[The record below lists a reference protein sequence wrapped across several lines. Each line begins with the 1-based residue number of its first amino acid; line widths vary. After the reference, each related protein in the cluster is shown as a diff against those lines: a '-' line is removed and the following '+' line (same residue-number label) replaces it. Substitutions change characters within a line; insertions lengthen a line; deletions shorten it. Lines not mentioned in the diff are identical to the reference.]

1 MVLPEMRLVQSAI
14 VLAEELH
21 FFRAAVRLGI
31 DQSALTKRIIELE
44 SLLDVRLFERNH
56 QKVELTEAG
65 AKFVEHA
72 RQGVAHIE
80 DAVTAARAA
89 PRGAENILNVG
100 RSAYTDPW
108 LASVIRS
115 VYLPL
120 YPGIQINWSSSY
132 SHEAARDVIAGT
144 LDLALTTGV
153 PEMRKLSCLKLAEH
167 PFYIA
172 MSSHDSLAAHHEVRI
187 AGLHNRAW
195 IMFSRPVS
203 PYMYDAIMSDAR
215 KAGIA
220 ASELHHV
227 TGAEE
232 AIPLILECGGL
243 AFLTRTGAWRIA
255 RDGITMRPLAE
266 ENLKLVTNLAVR
278 ADTKSRLVKEFVKA
292 TARKLES
299 LRKPA
304 QTRLPLSA

>member
-21 FFRAAVRLGI
+21 YARAAARLGI
-31 DQSALTKRIIELE
+31 DQSGLTKRIFELE
-44 SLLDVRLFERNH
+44 SLLDVRLFDRNH

-72 RQGVAHIE
+72 RQGIAHIE

-115 VYLPL
+115 VHLPL
-120 YPGIQINWSSSY
+120 YPRIQINWFSSY
-132 SHEAARDVIAGT
+132 SHEVARDVIAGT

-153 PEMRKLSCLKLAEH
+153 PEMRKLSYLKLAEH

-172 MSSHDSLAAHHEVRI
+172 MSSQDPLAACREVRL
-187 AGLHNRAW
+187 AGLHNRTWA
-195 IMFSRPVS
+195 MFSRPVS
-203 PYMYDAIMSDAR
+203 PYMYDAVMSEAR
-215 KAGIA
+215 KAGVT

-232 AIPLILECGGL
+232 AVPLILECGGL

-266 ENLKLVTNLAVR
+266 EKLKLVTNLAVR

-304 QTRLPLSA
+304 QARLPLSA

>member
-56 QKVELTEAG
+56 QKVELTAAG
-65 AKFVEHA
+65 TKFVEHA

-108 LASVIRS
+108 LAAVIRS
-115 VYLPL
+115 IHLPL
-120 YPGIQINWSSSY
+120 YPGVQIKWSSSY
-132 SHEAARDVIAGT
+132 SHEVARDVIAGT
-144 LDLALTTGV
+144 LDLAVTTGV
-153 PEMRKLSCLKLAEH
+153 PETQKLTFLKLAEH
-167 PFYIA
+167 SFFIA
-172 MSSHDSLAAHHEVRI
+172 MSLHDPLAAHCELR
-187 AGLHNRAW
+187 LTDMHNCTW
-195 IMFSRPVS
+195 VMFSRSVS
-203 PYMYDAIMSDAR
+203 PYMYDAIMSEAK

-220 ASELHHV
+220 PSQLHHV

-232 AIPLILECGGL
+232 AVPLILEHGGL

-266 ENLKLVTNLAVR
+266 ENLKLITNLAAR
-278 ADTKSRLVKEFVKA
+278 ADSKSRLIRDFVKA
-292 TARKLES
+292 TAQKMES
-299 LRKPA
+299 LRKPL
-304 QTRLPLSA
+304 QSRLPLSA

>member
-1 MVLPEMRLVQSAI
+1 MPLPEMRLVQSAI

-31 DQSALTKRIIELE
+31 DQSALTKRIMELE

-72 RQGVAHIE
+72 RQGVVHIE

-89 PRGAENILNVG
+89 PRGTENILNVG

-108 LASVIRS
+108 LAAVIRS
-115 VYLPL
+115 VQVPL
-120 YPGIQINWSSSY
+120 YPGIQINWSSNY
-132 SHEAARDVIAGT
+132 SHEVARYVIAGT
-144 LDLALTTGV
+144 LDLALITGV
-153 PEMRKLSCLKLAEH
+153 PETPKLSFLKLAEH
-167 PFYIA
+167 HFYIA
-172 MSSHDSLAAHHEVRI
+172 ISSRHPLAAHRELRL
-187 AGLHNRAW
+187 ADMHNRTW
-195 IMFSRPVS
+195 VMFSQQVS
-203 PYMYDAIMSDAR
+203 PYMYSTVMNEAKRVAVAS
-215 KAGIA
+215 
-220 ASELHHV
+220 SELHHV

-232 AIPLILECGGL
+232 AVPLILERDGL

-278 ADTKSRLVKEFVKA
+278 PDTKSRLVKEFVKA

-299 LRKPA
+299 LRKPPQA
-304 QTRLPLSA
+304 RLPLSA